1 MALITSVIIYPGNN
15 LAYIDALFF
24 SSGAATQSGLN
35 TVDFNLLQTYQ
46 QVILYWVSM
55 ITTPIFINTVLVF
68 VRLYWFEKRFQRV
81 VRDARALRSTRSR
94 NRTISE
100 SKYSLSSGRE
110 EAGIGGRPIMV
121 LRNDFA
127 NPPQG
132 DAPQSAPVSPDETD
146 AESGSPT
153 STASSVIPGQSQSQP
168 ATINRDFG
176 DIRVPA
182 QLSPEHHIALLE
194 KQRKTKGALRI
205 PSPREY
211 DRGGAPEVLEEEENE
226 ANNNLTKTKSGQSE
240 PRSPRDVDA
249 NNTAN
254 MDGPHITFT
263 EPQLPPSRT
272 RNETKEAD
280 AMTQATRR
288 STFTGIRRTLT
299 EDPDRTTLPYLSYQ
313 ATVARNSNFIALT
326 EEQRD
331 ELGGIEY
338 RALKTLAFV
347 LVSYYV
353 CFHLFGIFGLMP
365 WIMETSGGEVVK
377 QAGQGRPW
385 WAIFS
390 AGSAF
395 NDVGFTL
402 TPDSMVS
409 FQTATWPLLL
419 MTYLIIIGNTG
430 FPCMLRFIIWVTSK
444 VCSKETPLWEEL
456 KFLLDHPRRCFTL
469 LFPRN
474 ATWWL
479 VAILV
484 LLNGVDVI
492 LFLILDLHDGTVTS
506 LSPGNRFV
514 AGLFQ
519 ASNTRTAGFSVVSL
533 ADVHPAVQISY
544 MIMMYISVFPI
555 AISLRRTNVYEEK
568 SLGIFP
574 DEECIDDE
582 NQTPPSYISTHLRR
596 QLGHDLWFVCAGLF
610 VITIIE
616 GARLQDRND
625 YSFQI
630 WSILFEVVSAYGTV
644 GLSLGYPGVNA
655 SFTSQ
660 LHTGSVLIII
670 FMQIRGRHRGLPH
683 GLDRAI
689 MLPSESLHQKEV
701 EDAEWRMR
709 RRASNLSQMGS
720 LGMHQSQAGSETHSI
735 GVSSALDTAG
745 RNRELS
751 YNTEMN
757 TGNNVEMM
765 PIRRPPTGQPP
776 SGQTHLQLLT
786 PPPSSSSRTSSSKMT
801 FSKGTETGNDTTST
815 SPPHHIVCLEECHC
829 AVPTF
834 SFPHTYTGYA
844 STSLSTPEI
853 TSRLHD
859 ATIAITTLVPITPE
873 ILAACPK
880 LQCVVVMATGV
891 EWVDIPA
898 FQERR
903 VKVVNCP
910 GANVSTVAEHA
921 LALYFAA
928 RRKIVELH
936 NITVSSDEYA
946 ERRTLVQRFPNGPPH
961 TTLQE
966 VVAVVGY
973 GALGKRI
980 ESVLRALGMQVLI
993 AERKGAMGTDVREG
1007 RVPFEVAIA
1016 HATVVM
1022 VTVAKSAETIGLIGG
1037 EELESMRKDALV
1049 INVARGGIVDEAA
1062 LVKALREGWIAG
1074 AATDVFDGEPPVRGQ
1089 SVLLEEG
1096 VPSLTLSPHVAWF
1109 SETTI
1114 RNLQDLLVEGVE
1126 GFVEG
1131 NLVNVVC

>member
-1 MALITSVIIYPGNN
+1 MYLPKKVYNRVSQHKAKLPWLRHLHLNFIVIHHIYIISMALITSIIIYPGNN

-24 SSGAATQSGLN
+24 SAGAATQSGLN

-46 QVILYWVSM
+46 QVILYFVSM
-55 ITTPIFINTVLVF
+55 LTTPIFINTVLVF
-68 VRLYWFEKRFQRV
+68 VRLYWFEKRFQHI
-81 VRDARALRSTRSR
+81 VRDARGLRSTRSR

-100 SKYSLSSGRE
+100 SKDSLSSGRE
-110 EAGIGGRPIMV
+110 EAGIGGRPIVV

-132 DAPQSAPVSPDETD
+132 DAPRSAPVPPDETD
-146 AESGSPT
+146 TDSGSPT
-153 STASSVIPGQSQSQP
+153 STASSGRPGQSQGQP

-176 DIRVPA
+176 NIRIPA

-226 ANNNLTKTKSGQSE
+226 DTNNLSKTKSGQSE
-240 PRSPRDVDA
+240 PRSPRDVDGD
-249 NNTAN
+249 NTAN

-280 AMTQATRR
+280 AMTHVTRR
-288 STFTGIRRTLT
+288 STFNGIRRTLT

-347 LVSYYV
+347 LVMYYV
-353 CFHLFGIFGLMP
+353 CFHLIGIFGLMP
-365 WIMETSGGEVVK
+365 WIMETGWGDVVK

-385 WAIFS
+385 WAIFTS
-390 AGSAF
+390 GSAF

-402 TPDSMVS
+402 TADSMVS
-409 FQTATWPLLL
+409 FQTAIWPLLL
-419 MTYLIIIGNTG
+419 LTFLIIIGNTG

-456 KFLLDHPRRCFTL
+456 KFLMDHPRRCFTL

-484 LLNGVDVI
+484 FLNGLDVL
-492 LFLILDLHDGTVTS
+492 LFIFLDHDNSSVTS
-506 LSPGNRFV
+506 LPPGIRFV

-519 ASNTRTAGFSVVSL
+519 ASSTRTAGFAVVSL

-574 DEECIDDE
+574 DEEVIDDE
-582 NQTPPSYISTHLRR
+582 NQTAPSYIGTHLRR

-610 VITIIE
+610 IITCIE
-616 GARLQDRND
+616 GNRLQDKND
-625 YSFQI
+625 YSFQV

-660 LHTGSVLIII
+660 LRTGSVFIII
-670 FMQIRGRHRGLPH
+670 LMQIRGRHRGLPH

-701 EDAEWRMR
+701 EDAERRMR

-720 LGMHQSQAGSETHSI
+720 LGMQQSQARSEANSVGH
-735 GVSSALDTAG
+735 SSALDAAG
-745 RNRELS
+745 RNRELNF
-751 YNTEMN
+751 NTEMN
-757 TGNNVEMM
+757 TGNTAVEMM
-765 PIRRPPTGQPP
+765 PIRRPPTVRSQ
-776 SGQTHLQLLT
+776 Q
-786 PPPSSSSRTSSSKMT
+786 
-801 FSKGTETGNDTTST
+801 
-815 SPPHHIVCLEECHC
+815 
-829 AVPTF
+829 
-834 SFPHTYTGYA
+834 
-844 STSLSTPEI
+844 
-853 TSRLHD
+853 
-859 ATIAITTLVPITPE
+859 
-873 ILAACPK
+873 
-880 LQCVVVMATGV
+880 
-891 EWVDIPA
+891 
-898 FQERR
+898 QE
-903 VKVVNCP
+903 
-910 GANVSTVAEHA
+910 
-921 LALYFAA
+921 
-928 RRKIVELH
+928 
-936 NITVSSDEYA
+936 
-946 ERRTLVQRFPNGPPH
+946 Q
-961 TTLQE
+961 
-966 VVAVVGY
+966 
-973 GALGKRI
+973 
-980 ESVLRALGMQVLI
+980 
-993 AERKGAMGTDVREG
+993 
-1007 RVPFEVAIA
+1007 
-1016 HATVVM
+1016 
-1022 VTVAKSAETIGLIGG
+1022 
-1037 EELESMRKDALV
+1037 
-1049 INVARGGIVDEAA
+1049 
-1062 LVKALREGWIAG
+1062 
-1074 AATDVFDGEPPVRGQ
+1074 
-1089 SVLLEEG
+1089 
-1096 VPSLTLSPHVAWF
+1096 
-1109 SETTI
+1109 
-1114 RNLQDLLVEGVE
+1114 
-1126 GFVEG
+1126 
-1131 NLVNVVC
+1131 